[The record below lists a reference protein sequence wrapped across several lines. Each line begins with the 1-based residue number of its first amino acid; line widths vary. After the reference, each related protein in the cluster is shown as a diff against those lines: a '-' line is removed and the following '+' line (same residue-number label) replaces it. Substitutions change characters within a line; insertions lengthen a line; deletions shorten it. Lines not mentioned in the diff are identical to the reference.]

1 MFFRPEAKAVL
12 WRWREVLAG
21 IALAILALWWLAQ
34 ARGVL
39 GYIAPVMLVGAGAL
53 IMVGLQRGRFRGAGG
68 GLGTVQVDEGEVT
81 YFGPLSG
88 GSVSMR
94 EVQRLTLDGAQTPAH
109 WRLDQPHHPPLMI
122 PVDADGADAL
132 FDAFAAL
139 PGLKTERML
148 AQLRAGPDTSVLI
161 WERSAPILAQ
171 MEPRGRA

>member
-1 MFFRPEAKAVL
+1 MFFRPEAKATL

-21 IALAILALWWLAQ
+21 IALAVLGLWLLAQ

-39 GYIAPVMLVGAGAL
+39 VYLAPVMLVGAGAF
-53 IMVGLQRGRFRGAGG
+53 IVIGLQRGRFRGASG

-94 EVQRLTLDGAQTPAH
+94 EVQRVTLDGEQSPAH
-109 WRLDQPHHPPLMI
+109 WRLEQPHQPPLMI
-122 PVDADGADAL
+122 PVDADGAEAL

-148 AQLRAGPDTSVLI
+148 ATLRAESETAVLI
-161 WERSAPILAQ
+161 WERSAPTLAQ
-171 MEPRGRA
+171 MDPLGRA